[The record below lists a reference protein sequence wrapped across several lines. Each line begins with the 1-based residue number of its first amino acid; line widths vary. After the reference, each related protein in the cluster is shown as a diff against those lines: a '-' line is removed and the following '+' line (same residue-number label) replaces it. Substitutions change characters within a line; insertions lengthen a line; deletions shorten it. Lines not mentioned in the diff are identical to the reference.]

1 MSPQQLPQT
10 PPKKTRLA
18 GASLVVIFPDGTERQ
33 EFDGT
38 TPSPPQGGVTLT
50 FKKKKTVSSF
60 SETNYPIPVTLRGG
74 GIHFGHSTKKNV
86 RNSVCL
92 KKNTKFSSSKI
103 QVQKPLSAILAP
115 PTVVPEQ
122 KLLALQGGGGQV
134 RQTFPLHPCLSAE
147 KDLETFEA

>member
-50 FKKKKTVSSF
+50 FKKKNSQF
-60 SETNYPIPVTLRGG
+60 LLRNQLPNPCNPQGG

-122 KLLALQGGGGQV
+122 KLLALQGGGAGP
-134 RQTFPLHPCLSAE
+134 TNLSSSPLS
-147 KDLETFEA
+147 KRRKRSGDL